1 MFFIYFIYFLIFDLL
16 PDDEAI
22 IFLCCYMIFLY
33 TITYIYK
40 NIFISINFRSNRI
53 NFAEYVLKNYRNIL
67 LYTQTFNKN
76 YKSNLF

>member
-1 MFFIYFIYFLIFDLL
+1 
-16 PDDEAI
+16 
-22 IFLCCYMIFLY
+22 MIFLY

-76 YKSNLF
+76 YKSNLFWRPLFKKISYFGFYRNSINNINKK